1 MVVMMTILS
10 LSVCLF
16 IEALLSE
23 YRPAQPTCTVVSV
36 TSSRTYRSELRE
48 QQAERTRLLIARSAR
63 ERFLEKGWSGTSV
76 RSVAA
81 GAGVSEATVYHVYG
95 SKAGLAASLID
106 AAEESADVALVIA
119 EMASSV
125 GDPAAQLRAFVAFDR
140 RLFEHGGDVL
150 RVLAEARRQEPDLA
164 AAYEEGRGRG
174 ETQRRRLFESWP
186 ARSWAKGV
194 DVQAALDAYAMVVS
208 LEAYDIA
215 VRERGWD
222 ADDVEAWWHRVLAT
236 LLLR

>member
-1 MVVMMTILS
+1 M
-10 LSVCLF
+10 
-16 IEALLSE
+16 
-23 YRPAQPTCTVVSV
+23 

-48 QQAERTRLLIARSAR
+48 QQAQRTRLLIARSAR

-76 RSVAA
+76 RSVAT

-106 AAEESADVALVIA
+106 AAEESADVLRAVDELA
-119 EMASSV
+119 AQE
-125 GDPAAQLRAFVAFDR
+125 GDPSGQLKAFVAFDR

-150 RVLAEARRQEPDLA
+150 HVLAEARRQEPDLA
-164 AAYEEGRGRG
+164 AAYEVGRRRG
-174 ETQRRRLFESWP
+174 ESERRQRFESWP
-186 ARSWAKGV
+186 AKAWAKGV
-194 DVQAALDAYAMVVS
+194 DVQTALDTYAMVVS

-215 VRERGWD
+215 VRERGWSPD
-222 ADDVEAWWHRVLAT
+222 AVEAWWHRLLAQ